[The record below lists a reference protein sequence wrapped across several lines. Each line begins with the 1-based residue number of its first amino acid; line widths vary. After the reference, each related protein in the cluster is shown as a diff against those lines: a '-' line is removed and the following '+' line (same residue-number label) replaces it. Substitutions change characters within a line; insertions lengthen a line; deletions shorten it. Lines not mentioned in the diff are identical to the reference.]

1 MSNSILKRVLNL
13 ETNIL
18 SLKFLKKNE
27 FTMIGLWISFS
38 LCNYLMGPLKIFFI
52 MGILTGQVI
61 FFNKKLNKYNIKK
74 FEEHLMVNLDV
85 HSKSEDNNDEDT
97 SLSNSNN
104 DEDTSLSNSNNDE
117 DTRLSNSNNDED
129 TRLSNSNNDEEQ
141 DNTSNN
147 DEEQDNTSN
156 NDESSDGFDN
166 CLIKTQYSDSDS
178 DENKLSKSF
187 IHNKLNINDSYI
199 DEKSNL
205 GIRTRSMSQKN
216 D

>member
-52 MGILTGQVI
+52 IGILTGQVI

-85 HSKSEDNNDEDT
+85 NSKSKDNNDEDT
-97 SLSNSNN
+97 R
-104 DEDTSLSNSNNDE
+104 LSNSNNDE

-156 NDESSDGFDN
+156 NDESSDDFDN
-166 CLIKTQYSDSDS
+166 CLIKTQNSDSDS

-205 GIRTRSMSQKN
+205 RIRTRSMSQKN

>member
-52 MGILTGQVI
+52 IGILTGQVI

-85 HSKSEDNNDEDT
+85 NSKSKD
-97 SLSNSNN
+97 
-104 DEDTSLSNSNNDE
+104 NNDE

-156 NDESSDGFDN
+156 NDESSDDFDN
-166 CLIKTQYSDSDS
+166 CLIKTQNSDSDS

-205 GIRTRSMSQKN
+205 RIRTRSMSQKN

>member
-85 HSKSEDNNDEDT
+85 NSKSKDNNDEDT
-97 SLSNSNN
+97 R
-104 DEDTSLSNSNNDE
+104 LSNSNNDE

-156 NDESSDGFDN
+156 NDESSDDFDN
-166 CLIKTQYSDSDS
+166 CLIKTQNSDSDS

-205 GIRTRSMSQKN
+205 RIRTRSMSQKN

>member
-38 LCNYLMGPLKIFFI
+38 LCNYLMGPLKIFFVI
-52 MGILTGQVI
+52 GILTGHVI
-61 FFNKKLNKYNIKK
+61 FFNKKLNKDNIKK
-74 FEEHLMVNLDV
+74 FEEHLMVNLHV
-85 HSKSEDNNDEDT
+85 HSKSEDNNDDDT
-97 SLSNSNN
+97 SLNNSNN
-104 DEDTSLSNSNNDE
+104 DEDTSLSN
-117 DTRLSNSNNDED
+117 
-129 TRLSNSNNDEEQ
+129 
-141 DNTSNN
+141 SNN

-178 DENKLSKSF
+178 DSDENKLSISF
-187 IHNKLNINDSYI
+187 IHNKLNINDAYI
-199 DEKSNL
+199 DEKNDL
-205 GIRTRSMSQKN
+205 GIRTRSMSKKN

>member
-85 HSKSEDNNDEDT
+85 NSKSKD
-97 SLSNSNN
+97 
-104 DEDTSLSNSNNDE
+104 NNDE

-156 NDESSDGFDN
+156 NDESSDDFDN
-166 CLIKTQYSDSDS
+166 CLIKTQNSDSDS

-205 GIRTRSMSQKN
+205 RIRTRSMSQKN

>member
-52 MGILTGQVI
+52 IGILTGQVI

-85 HSKSEDNNDEDT
+85 NSKSKD
-97 SLSNSNN
+97 
-104 DEDTSLSNSNNDE
+104 
-117 DTRLSNSNNDED
+117 NNDED

-156 NDESSDGFDN
+156 NDESSDDFDN
-166 CLIKTQYSDSDS
+166 CLIKTQNSDSDS

-205 GIRTRSMSQKN
+205 RIRTRSMSQKN